1 MPMLSPAPR
10 TVVCFEHQVLT
21 RADFADGRDFDW
33 LLEQSLQTFGLVRKN
48 GAWQIKIG
56 AYLGV
61 IGLPSGAMLEI
72 LPKIAQTSGANS
84 LAIAHQTRQWLANM
98 LARVWDL
105 PVKSL
110 TTLATQQPLTPS
122 TLPDRLD
129 AWLLVWLCHVFT
141 QLWQRYMPNQRYQ
154 AHADNANALQGKL
167 LLREQLRHNTHQPT
181 RFYQHIDQH
190 SADTA
195 CNRLVK
201 TAYQRL
207 QGMTRGANQ
216 LPTLPFAWRDLPM
229 VRATQYDA
237 LWQRAEQ
244 ELAILPAAV
253 AHANTRLLRFCYD
266 VLSTP
271 PTGASYGEAWQPT
284 LLFNMNTAFE
294 RWVSRVLT
302 AKVTANAVVDIQKSY
317 DFAHDD
323 QSTLNIR
330 PDVVIR
336 QGDVVIVLDIKWKV
350 AQTLADID
358 AQDLYQ
364 ILAYAETLT
373 ARQAWLVYPTL
384 DTQAVAK
391 QITFNQARSS
401 TLWRVPFCV
410 LNENLAIPPD
420 DALLCC

>member
-48 GAWQIKIG
+48 GAWQIKVG

-72 LPKIAQTSGANS
+72 LPKIARTSGANS
-84 LAIAHQTRQWLANM
+84 LATAHQTRQWLANM

-105 PVKSL
+105 PGKSL

-129 AWLLVWLCHVFT
+129 AWLLVWWCHVFT

-167 LLREQLRHNTHQPT
+167 LLREQLRHNAHQPT

-216 LPTLPFAWRDLPM
+216 LPALPFAWRDLPM
-229 VRATQYDA
+229 VRAIQYDA

-317 DFAHDD
+317 DFVHDD
-323 QSTLNIR
+323 QNTLSIR

-336 QGDVVIVLDIKWKV
+336 QGDVVRVLDIKWKV
-350 AQTLADID
+350 AQTLADIA

-373 ARQAWLVYPTL
+373 AQQAWLVYPTL

-391 QITFNQARSS
+391 QITFNQARSLM
-401 TLWRVPFCV
+401 LWRVPFCV
-410 LNENLAIPPD
+410 LNENLAIPPN